1 MQQCGTLPGSYIDL
15 AEHQSALF
23 IKSFTMPSLNLIL
36 TLSLFTA
43 TLRELQGVEVK
54 NRSLTFMLITSFGQ
68 FGFNSSGIVPA
79 ADLALEKIN
88 NDSGILNGYRLEY
101 DKVWDS
107 QVRVNSQLSTAL
119 AHYSLS
125 RVVICRHT
133 LRSVLRERMH
143 VFSKL
148 ILQNTNNYKW
158 SFTVIKIMAQ
168 LLMYTRL
175 ATGTQC
181 YTYLKQLM
189 RYKSRA

>member
-1 MQQCGTLPGSYIDL
+1 
-15 AEHQSALF
+15 
-23 IKSFTMPSLNLIL
+23 MPSLNLIL

-107 QVRVNSQLSTAL
+107 QVRVNS
-119 AHYSLS
+119 
-125 RVVICRHT
+125 
-133 LRSVLRERMH
+133 
-143 VFSKL
+143 
-148 ILQNTNNYKW
+148 
-158 SFTVIKIMAQ
+158 
-168 LLMYTRL
+168 
-175 ATGTQC
+175 
-181 YTYLKQLM
+181 
-189 RYKSRA
+189 